1 MDDKLPAKTVNNVP
15 YKGLYIYG
23 ISSLSYR
30 FPQFRAQL
38 FLYGIILGIDNC
50 PYYRGFFKSKEIVV
64 PLHFKFR
71 AQTII

>member
-1 MDDKLPAKTVNNVP
+1 MTNYPQKQLIMYLTKFVHIRNI
-15 YKGLYIYG
+15 KFI
-23 ISSLSYR
+23 IQI
-30 FPQFRAQL
+30 PQFRAQL

-50 PYYRGFFKSKEIVV
+50 PYYRGFLKSKEIVV